1 MFKVIIIYEIFFFL
15 FWNVIYFGADLEAF
29 AKSETMKFIYIILSS
44 MALGFV
50 LINTM
55 RFTLGKIPDPRKV
68 IKTKE
73 NNFSVLQ
80 ILGSLF
86 LIFAVADFVLSW
98 MGVNLTPFMGSASR
112 FSPIIFGT
120 IGWFLL
126 NSDKEGEER

>member
-1 MFKVIIIYEIFFFL
+1 MKLYKQKKSNIDNTLMFKVIILYEIFFFL

-68 IKTKE
+68 IKIKE
-73 NNFSVLQ
+73 
-80 ILGSLF
+80 
-86 LIFAVADFVLSW
+86 
-98 MGVNLTPFMGSASR
+98 
-112 FSPIIFGT
+112 
-120 IGWFLL
+120 
-126 NSDKEGEER
+126 